1 MGIIKAAGGALGGVM
16 AEQWLEMFYCDAIGE
31 EMLAIR
37 GKKRMGENSANT
49 QGENNTI
56 SDGSIIAVNEGQCAI
71 AIEHGKVIGFFDT
84 PGENIFHSEHTGSI
98 FGKGGLKSIV
108 GQTVERIGFG
118 GDAPINQYIMY
129 LDLREHTGNPFAFT
143 MPLHARN
150 LETGLDLDATVET
163 SGMFSFRITAPLVFY
178 KNICGLRTSEVPK
191 KLVLPQI
198 VAELQSAAAQA
209 LSVMCADGVAPAQLP
224 MQIPL
229 LTEKL
234 QEVLTEKWAELR
246 GFLPVS
252 IAFDGLHLQQKDV
265 HTFQQAE
272 RASMLK
278 DPTMAAATLVGAEA
292 DALRTAAANPGG
304 AGTAFAG
311 MHFAAQAGEN
321 PFTAPAAANKP
332 ALWRCSCGNY
342 NTANFCENCGKK
354 RS

>member
-1 MGIIKAAGGALGGVM
+1 MVM
-16 AEQWLEMFYCDAIGE
+16 
-31 EMLAIR
+31 
-37 GKKRMGENSANT
+37 
-49 QGENNTI
+49 
-56 SDGSIIAVNEGQCAI
+56 
-71 AIEHGKVIGFFDT
+71 
-84 PGENIFHSEHTGSI
+84 
-98 FGKGGLKSIV
+98 
-108 GQTVERIGFG
+108 
-118 GDAPINQYIMY
+118 
-129 LDLREHTGNPFAFT
+129 
-143 MPLHARN
+143 
-150 LETGLDLDATVET
+150 
-163 SGMFSFRITAPLVFY
+163 
-178 KNICGLRTSEVPK
+178 
-191 KLVLPQI
+191 PQS

-209 LSVMCADGVAPAQLP
+209 LSVMCANGAAPAELP

-321 PFTAPAAANKP
+321 PLTAPVAANKP